1 MDEINKD
8 TDTGEDRVIEA
19 EIDINKR
26 YLFPKELEIVEY
38 KNTYLVIYTQG
49 IMWLVLQSEEELKI
63 FKEL

>member
-1 MDEINKD
+1 M
-8 TDTGEDRVIEA
+8 IEA